1 MSQDDLRRIK
11 AAFACM
17 TDAELDAISGA
28 TYGLPQIARG
38 LLAWLDS
45 ACVWQLRHRAG
56 HNEDLQTV
64 GGAIPPEADP
74 ISLEAAIA
82 LRVSFATKPAV
93 RAAFDAPLDLLTESG
108 QKH

>member
-56 HNEDLQTV
+56 HNEDLQ
-64 GGAIPPEADP
+64 P
-74 ISLEAAIA
+74 LEARFRRKRTQSA
-82 LRVSFATKPAV
+82 LRRRS
-93 RAAFDAPLDLLTESG
+93 RYL
-108 QKH
+108 